1 MSDIKNTIKVE
12 VPLID
17 KRYNGVNAYDT
28 FKARLFKNQFPKPHY
43 LPRDI
48 EQFKAVDNIHALVWY
63 DENAL
68 SYEEDR
74 LVFKCHKHCIIY
86 SEGVYDT
93 ETNKVY
99 DFIEVLKTFFGLTF
113 PQACYVAKTFLET
126 VNHQSVRAYCE
137 LKYPNAKKSS
147 LSSDHNLNTIKTENL
162 FLKENN
168 NSYKTGYA
176 VLHNRFGIDRNIVSN
191 FIHREYLIMDNQ
203 YNLCFLTYE
212 KDNVISVLKYLSDN
226 NYIATETQDKHR
238 NAGFRYAIK
247 EEADYN
253 MFRNVYVFE
262 NVVDLMSYLTL
273 VKMGLVPEIEKAS
286 CLLSIN
292 GISNGVLHNFLSE
305 HPEVLTIYACLQNDS
320 AGLKATKNISQRV
333 MVNMQPILRDY
344 SLKNSYVQT
353 WNAMLQYEL
362 HKQS

>member
-1 MSDIKNTIKVE
+1 M
-12 VPLID
+12 
-17 KRYNGVNAYDT
+17 
-28 FKARLFKNQFPKPHY
+28 
-43 LPRDI
+43 
-48 EQFKAVDNIHALVWY
+48 
-63 DENAL
+63 
-68 SYEEDR
+68 
-74 LVFKCHKHCIIY
+74 
-86 SEGVYDT
+86 
-93 ETNKVY
+93 
-99 DFIEVLKTFFGLTF
+99 
-113 PQACYVAKTFLET
+113 ET
-126 VNHQSVRAYCE
+126 VNPQSIREYCE

-147 LSSDHNLNTIKTENL
+147 LSSDHNLNSIKSENL

-176 VLHNRFGIDRNIVSN
+176 ILHNRYGIDRNIVSN
-191 FIHREYLIMDNQ
+191 FIHIEYLIMDNQ

-212 KDNVISVLKYLSDN
+212 KDNVVSVLKYLSDN
-226 NYIATETQDKHR
+226 NYIATETQAKHR

-247 EEADYN
+247 EEEDYN

-292 GISNGVLHNFLSE
+292 GISNGVLYNFLSE
-305 HPEVLTIYACLQNDS
+305 HPGVLTIYACLQNDS
-320 AGLKATKNISQRV
+320 AELKATQNISQRV

-344 SLKNSYVQT
+344 SLRKSYVKT

-362 HKQS
+362 HNES